1 MKAEITA
8 DSSNFNIPTEYLI
21 KPKPHTLH
29 NFPNNIAESKD
40 KKDNW
45 MEYWFI
51 TINKCIKEE

>member
-40 KKDNW
+40 KKDN
-45 MEYWFI
+45 
-51 TINKCIKEE
+51 